1 MVSILQIPEVQA
13 KMSGGGMFGMGKS
26 QQQAS
31 GWNQSDSSSNSTS
44 LSTSSSASDQSVF
57 NSDIITQLMQKAGMA
72 ANATI
77 GAGDLAAASKQLFT
91 GGSSFLDSLHSPD
104 DAGTSYMNDRLN
116 NNDVANQQIQQLQ
129 TDTGKLFSEQL
140 NPQITADAVA
150 GGNLGGGRQG
160 VAQGMAMQTL
170 ADNFSRQATAI
181 RAGDQ
186 SSKDAVASQIAQ
198 NSLTA
203 ANTGLGALPGLLSV
217 ESQGANANMDVYGK
231 LAQIFGGP
239 TTLTSSKSG
248 SISASIA
255 DAISKAFGT
264 TQSSGNAWNFQ
275 AAGQGGMG

>member
-1 MVSILQIPEVQA
+1 
-13 KMSGGGMFGMGKS
+13 MSGGGMFGMGKS

-77 GAGDLAAASKQLFT
+77 GAGDLTAASKQLFT

-116 NNDVANQQIQQLQ
+116 NHDVADQQIQQLQ

-217 ESQGANANMDVYGK
+217 ESQGANANLDVYGK